1 LGSPDDGI
9 GIGHGKNAK
18 RLEQSAKQFR
28 KIDSPIKFV
37 LIGGAAVLLTDVVK
51 RVTADI
57 DIVDSGLSLEC
68 GLL

>member
-1 LGSPDDGI
+1 M
-9 GIGHGKNAK
+9 AK
-18 RLEQSAKQFR
+18 A

-37 LIGGAAVLLTDVVK
+37 LIGGAAALLTDAVK